1 LLGFIATDYKTA
13 HALIDRGRCKTMPVM
28 GIAGN
33 GKKDIARKNFARV
46 NANPGKQTIL
56 ISAQKFT
63 VLFSSLSIQVLPD
76 PFIRATYLV
85 FLGLRSA
92 SL

>member
-1 LLGFIATDYKTA
+1 
-13 HALIDRGRCKTMPVM
+13 MPVM

-63 VLFSSLSIQVLPD
+63 ACRVKNLPGCPGYGGFVTHKLLYFD
-76 PFIRATYLV
+76 GRRFRV
-85 FLGLRSA
+85 
-92 SL
+92 